1 MIDITRQAGA
11 WGEVDALIRRG
22 AQAALAG
29 QARTGELSVVLSDDA
44 HVRALNRDYRGRD
57 APTNVLSF
65 PMPQDTGLLGD
76 VVLARET
83 LAREAGEQGKRFED
97 HLTHLL
103 VHGVLHLLGFDHDTD
118 ADAEV
123 MEAREVAVLARLG
136 IDNPYR

>member
-1 MIDITRQAGA
+1 MDG
-11 WGEVDALIRRG
+11 LIRRG
-22 AQAALAG
+22 VQAALAG

-103 VHGVLHLLGFDHDTD
+103 VHGVLHLLGFDHDND
-118 ADAEV
+118 ADANA
-123 MEAREVAVLARLG
+123 MEAREAAVLARLG